1 MTVAVGFFDGVHLGH
16 RAILSGAD
24 VALTFRNHPLSVVA
38 PERAPRLLMDFDA
51 RVAAIRACGADE
63 VRAFDFTPEFARLEP
78 DEFLRIAGIAPGTT
92 VRCGANWRFGRGGA
106 GDAEYLRARG
116 IDVVVAPYVF
126 HGGERVSSTRIR
138 AALERGEIEDANA
151 MLGRPFSASG
161 VPFSGKGEGSRLG
174 CPTLNLRLDSLEIRL
189 PRGAYAAEIGE
200 SRAVVNWGVAPTF
213 GERAW
218 EKPVL
223 EAHFLGLPPD
233 GVGKSRGGNA
243 DSGITVEFLRF
254 LRPERKFDSFE
265 ALKAQI
271 ACDCEEALK

>member
-78 DEFLRIAGIAPGTT
+78 DEFLRIAGISPGTT

-151 MLGRPFSASG
+151 MLGRPFAASG
-161 VPFSGKGEGSRLG
+161 VPFSGKGEGARLG

-189 PRGAYAAEIGE
+189 PRGAYAAEIGG
-200 SRAVVNWGVAPTF
+200 SRAAVNWGVAPTF

-233 GVGKSRGGNA
+233 GVGKSRSGNA

-254 LRPERKFDSFE
+254 LRPEMKFSSFE
-265 ALKAQI
+265 ELKAQI
-271 ACDCEEALK
+271 ARDCEEALK

>member
-78 DEFLRIAGIAPGTT
+78 DEFLRIAGISPGTT

-151 MLGRPFSASG
+151 MLGRPFSARG

-189 PRGAYAAEIGE
+189 PRGAYAAEIGG

-233 GVGKSRGGNA
+233 GVGKSRSGNA

-254 LRPERKFDSFE
+254 LRPERKFDSFD

-271 ACDCEEALK
+271 ARDCEEALK

>member
-51 RVAAIRACGADE
+51 RGAAIRACGADE

-78 DEFLRIAGIAPGTT
+78 DEFLRIAGISPGTT

-151 MLGRPFSASG
+151 MLGRPFSVRG
-161 VPFSGKGEGSRLG
+161 VPFSGKGEGARLG

-189 PRGAYAAEIGE
+189 PRGAYAAEIGG

-223 EAHFLGLPPD
+223 EAHFLASVPD
-233 GVGKSRGGNA
+233 LLSSRLHV
-243 DSGITVEFLRF
+243 SFLRF
-254 LRPERKFDSFE
+254 IRPERKFESLDS
-265 ALKAQI
+265 LRAQI
-271 ACDCEEALK
+271 ALDCESALS

>member
-24 VALTFRNHPLSVVA
+24 VALTFRNHPLAVVA

-78 DEFLRIAGIAPGTT
+78 DEFLRIAGISPGTT

-189 PRGAYAAEIGE
+189 PRGAYAAEIGG

-233 GVGKSRGGNA
+233 GVGKSLCGNA

-271 ACDCEEALK
+271 ACDCEVALK

>member
-78 DEFLRIAGIAPGTT
+78 DEFLRIAGISPGTT

-151 MLGRPFSASG
+151 MLGRPFSARG

-189 PRGAYAAEIGE
+189 PRGAYAAEIGG

-223 EAHFLGLPPD
+223 EAHYLRLPPD
-233 GVGKSRGGNA
+233 GADKSHSGSA

-254 LRPERKFDSFE
+254 LRPEMKFDSFD

-271 ACDCEEALK
+271 ARDCEEALK

>member
-63 VRAFDFTPEFARLEP
+63 VRAFEFTPEFARLEP
-78 DEFLRIAGIAPGTT
+78 DDFLRIAGIAPGTT

-126 HGGERVSSTRIR
+126 HGGKRISSTRIR

-151 MLGRPFSASG
+151 MLGRPFSVRG

-189 PRGAYAAEIGE
+189 PRGAYAAEIGG
-200 SRAVVNWGVAPTF
+200 SRAVANWGVAPTF

-223 EAHFLGLPPD
+223 EAHFLKLPPD

-271 ACDCEEALK
+271 ARDCEEALK

>member
-78 DEFLRIAGIAPGTT
+78 DEFLRIAGISPGTT

-151 MLGRPFSASG
+151 MLGRPFSARG

-189 PRGAYAAEIGE
+189 PRGAYAAEIGG

-254 LRPERKFDSFE
+254 LRPEMKFGSFE

-271 ACDCEEALK
+271 ARDCEEALK

>member
-78 DEFLRIAGIAPGTT
+78 DEFLRIAGISPGTT

-126 HGGERVSSTRIR
+126 HGGERVSSTSIR

-151 MLGRPFSASG
+151 MLGRPFSARG
-161 VPFSGKGEGSRLG
+161 VPFSGKGEGARLG

-189 PRGAYAAEIGE
+189 PRGAYAAEIGG

-271 ACDCEEALK
+271 ARDCEEALK

>member
-1 MTVAVGFFDGVHLGH
+1 
-16 RAILSGAD
+16 
-24 VALTFRNHPLSVVA
+24 
-38 PERAPRLLMDFDA
+38 MDFDA

-78 DEFLRIAGIAPGTT
+78 DEFLRIAGISPGTT

-151 MLGRPFSASG
+151 MLGRPFSARG

-189 PRGAYAAEIGE
+189 PRGAYAAEIGG

-233 GVGKSRGGNA
+233 GADKTHSGSA

-254 LRPERKFDSFE
+254 LRPEMKFGSFE
-265 ALKAQI
+265 ELKAQI
-271 ACDCEEALK
+271 ARDCEEALK

>member
-78 DEFLRIAGIAPGTT
+78 DEFLRIAGISPGTT

-151 MLGRPFSASG
+151 MLGRPFSARG

-189 PRGAYAAEIGE
+189 PRGAYAAEIGG

-223 EAHFLGLPPD
+223 EAHFLGLPPA
-233 GVGKSRGGNA
+233 GVGKSCGENA

-271 ACDCEEALK
+271 ARDCEEARK